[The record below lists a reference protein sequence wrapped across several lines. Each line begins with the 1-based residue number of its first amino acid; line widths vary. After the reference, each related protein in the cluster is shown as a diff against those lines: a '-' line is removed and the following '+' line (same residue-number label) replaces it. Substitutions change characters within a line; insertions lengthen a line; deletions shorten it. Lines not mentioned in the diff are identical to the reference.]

1 VFFCH
6 GVFGWL
12 IVERLK
18 PIASDII
25 SKSHKQIEHGKGG
38 DRSEQVGDEFVDG
51 VYCFHDFHIFNL

>member
-1 VFFCH
+1 LEVFFCH

-25 SKSHKQIEHGKGG
+25 SKSHKQIEHGKGE
-38 DRSEQVGDEFVDG
+38 DRGEQVGDKFFDG
-51 VYCFHDFHIFNL
+51 V

>member
-25 SKSHKQIEHGKGG
+25 SKSHKQIEHGKDEDG
-38 DRSEQVGDEFVDG
+38 SEDVRKELVNG
-51 VYCFHDFHIFNL
+51 VYCFHIFNL